1 MLKTANRN
9 KLLNKTSKELFIYV
23 VILFILLLVSV
34 NIDTYLK
41 PVDMD
46 VKVLGAETQNKE
58 DVFWKDFLSRHPDY
72 IPGWIEIERIDK
84 ANEIDPNYI
93 IKP

>member
-1 MLKTANRN
+1 MPKTANRN

-23 VILFILLLVSV
+23 ALLFVLLLVSI

-41 PVDMD
+41 PVTT
-46 VKVLGAETQNKE
+46 KVLGAETQNKE
-58 DVFWKDFLSRHPDY
+58 DVFWQDFLSKHPDY
-72 IPGWIEIERIDK
+72 IPGWIEIGRIDK

-93 IKP
+93 IGP

>member
-1 MLKTANRN
+1 MPKTAKRN
-9 KLLNKTSKELFIYV
+9 KLLNKISKELFIYV
-23 VILFILLLVSV
+23 VFLFILLLASV

-41 PVDMD
+41 PIDAD

-58 DVFWKDFLSRHPDY
+58 GAFWQDFLSKHPDY
-72 IPGWIEIERIDK
+72 IPGWIEVGRIDK
-84 ANEIDPNYI
+84 ANEIDPNYL